1 MNVGEHPGR
10 IIFQHPHWGG
20 RGADSEPLPPSIPA
34 CVCLIT
40 GCRPSCSPLTLQP
53 RPASCL
59 SFPSGLSYQQPV
71 NLPARCGSAGA
82 AGASSGEPG
91 SLHVILLGKVLFH
104 FHPAECAKRERLGL
118 FVKDCNDFPP
128 CLVWNHVRTGVWGNW
143 T

>member
-1 MNVGEHPGR
+1 MWVSILGESFSNTPTGVGGELTQSPSP
-10 IIFQHPHWGG
+10 QH
-20 RGADSEPLPPSIPA
+20 S
-34 CVCLIT
+34 CMCLLDN

-104 FHPAECAKRERLGL
+104 FRPVECAKRERLGL